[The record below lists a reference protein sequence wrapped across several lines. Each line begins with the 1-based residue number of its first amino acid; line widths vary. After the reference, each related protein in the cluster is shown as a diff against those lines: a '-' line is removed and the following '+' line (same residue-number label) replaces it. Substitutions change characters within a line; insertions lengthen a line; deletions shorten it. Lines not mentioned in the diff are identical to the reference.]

1 LTFTEV
7 RRPFLTSVLTT
18 CSQYPRLFCLQDG
31 LICKI
36 LDEYDDKDVA
46 AGWFPRDLTA
56 FDAEAQLN
64 DVLPEDVIDHWHLG
78 GDWMVKDDGTYD
90 LSADDPLH
98 DFPSVATLASMV
110 SQERPRIAFS
120 PHASADSLQT
130 K

>member
-36 LDEYDDKDVA
+36 LDEYDDKDV
-46 AGWFPRDLTA
+46 
-56 FDAEAQLN
+56 
-64 DVLPEDVIDHWHLG
+64 LPEDVIDHWHLG

-90 LSADDPLH
+90 LSAGDPLH